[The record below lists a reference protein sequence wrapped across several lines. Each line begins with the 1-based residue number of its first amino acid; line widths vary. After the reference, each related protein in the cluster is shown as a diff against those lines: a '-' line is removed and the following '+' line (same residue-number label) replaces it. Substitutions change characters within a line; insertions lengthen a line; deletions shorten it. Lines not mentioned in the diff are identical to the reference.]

1 MWVRHTNGD
10 GLDREQAARLQG
22 ITLQGEGKCEDE
34 LPNQHPT
41 GDKRSRHIEQDR
53 VDDQESNDRFLVPI
67 RGGPKE
73 VLPVRIS
80 YRSVHTTLSFYNVM

>member
-34 LPNQHPT
+34 LPN
-41 GDKRSRHIEQDR
+41 
-53 VDDQESNDRFLVPI
+53 
-67 RGGPKE
+67 
-73 VLPVRIS
+73 
-80 YRSVHTTLSFYNVM
+80 